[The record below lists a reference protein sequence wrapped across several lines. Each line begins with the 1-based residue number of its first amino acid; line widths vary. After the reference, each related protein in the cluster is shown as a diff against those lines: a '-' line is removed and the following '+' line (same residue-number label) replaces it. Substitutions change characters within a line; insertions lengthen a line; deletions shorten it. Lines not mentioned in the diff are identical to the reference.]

1 MAAPRAVHRRDLLR
15 LRVATGA
22 RAMELSCQALHMQ
35 YLDLQRRA
43 DCHAS
48 SIPAHYE
55 EPWLG
60 EPPAVSSERALAD
73 LFAELSRQL
82 EGVDVLRV
90 VDAAWI
96 ADEALSREL
105 GRLVAAF
112 VARGGRV
119 E

>member
-1 MAAPRAVHRRDLLR
+1 VHRRDLLR

-22 RAMELSCQALHMQ
+22 RSMDLSCQALHMQ

-43 DCHAS
+43 DHDTSAT
-48 SIPAHYE
+48 PAYYE

-60 EPPAVSSERALAD
+60 EPPAVSSARGLAE
-73 LFAELSRQL
+73 LFAELSRQI

-96 ADEALSREL
+96 TDDDLSREL
-105 GRLVAAF
+105 DRLVATF